1 MKQEKEERFRELV
14 KEMLE
19 RGLDYKDDHK
29 DNYKRVL
36 YDLKYDGFTN
46 LWFLRQKWKC
56 KGGHGKD
63 NNILELLEIGLR
75 EKFYKCYNYRYRNM
89 ERYRNIHKLTQIPS
103 NIRKYKIIDYD
114 YWDIYESDSDSD

>member
-1 MKQEKEERFRELV
+1 MT
-14 KEMLE
+14 
-19 RGLDYKDDHK
+19 
-29 DNYKRVL
+29 
-36 YDLKYDGFTN
+36 DLLTYGF
-46 LWFLRQKWKC
+46 
-56 KGGHGKD
+56 KD